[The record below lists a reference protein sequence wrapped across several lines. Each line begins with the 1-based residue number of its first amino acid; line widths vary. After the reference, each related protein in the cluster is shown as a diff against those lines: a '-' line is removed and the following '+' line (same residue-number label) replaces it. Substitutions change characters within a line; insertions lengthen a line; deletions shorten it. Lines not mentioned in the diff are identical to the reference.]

1 MNKNAKMRVGLALPV
16 ALLMAA
22 NSWGAEVA
30 YIDKDG
36 LEKKQ
41 DCTVLTA
48 DNVGSFVSN
57 KNVNLGSGC
66 YVVQGGITLT
76 DKRLISS
83 GNIDL
88 ILADGA
94 KLTVNYQG
102 NDAFAVGANDLTN
115 NWTFMR
121 NLTVYGQRNQT
132 GSMILSATG
141 GNSGNGRGIHAYNL
155 VVNGGTISV
164 SSGNSDAICATGD
177 ITINGGSVNA
187 VTNAGSGYY
196 GIKSG
201 CHATNSGSITVNWA
215 DTLKASSYLA
225 SGKTIT
231 LLSGL
236 TFKDENGNSYSGTN
250 PSGINGK
257 KLTPDYLITVLGYQ
271 NGTANWAHI
280 NGEYTGSKSVTEVVD
295 ALTEKDVVAIDF
307 NRKFTVGIPSTVVLP
322 FSLPSGTE
330 INAKFFSLDSV
341 YQDGCKWRASMSYIG
356 NGVLPQANTP
366 YAVITEGTKLSFN
379 LNGKTATF
387 LTENINTA
395 KVSNENWWFVGTYAY
410 KVWNSESDELGLA
423 YGFAGTNEGQITKG
437 KFGKIALDATDP
449 AKIPSANPLRA
460 YLRKAS
466 SNVQLVCSTSN
477 GHPAARGESATFA
490 GIPETIDVDF
500 IENGENGEHT
510 TFVGRLNTRTGEFQ
524 MNRDYDL
531 KGRKVNNAPK
541 AHGAYYGKKVLKK

>member
-1 MNKNAKMRVGLALPV
+1 MRVGLVLPV

-36 LEKKQ
+36 LEKTQ
-41 DCTVLTA
+41 DCTALTT
-48 DNVGSFVSN
+48 SN
-57 KNVNLGSGC
+57 ANNLSSGC
-66 YVVQGGITLT
+66 YVVQGEITLT

-141 GNSGNGRGIHAYNL
+141 GNNGNGRGIHAYNL

-231 LLSGL
+231 FLSGL

-250 PSGINGK
+250 PSGINGR

-307 NRKFTVGIPSTVVLP
+307 NRKFTAGIPSTVVLP
-322 FSLPSGTE
+322 FELPSGASV
-330 INAKFFSLDSV
+330 NAKFYNLESV
-341 YQDGCKWRASMSYIG
+341 VQNGCAWKATLRWIG
-356 NGVLPQANTP
+356 SGNLPQANTP
-366 YAVITEGTKLSFN
+366 YAVVLQKGTKLIFD
-379 LNGKTATF
+379 LNGSKATF
-387 LTENINTA
+387 NTNDI
-395 KVSNENWWFVGTYAY
+395 KTTSVSEGNWLFRGTYSY
-410 KVWNSESDELGLA
+410 KVWNSAADGIGLDYA
-423 YGFAGTNEGQITKG
+423 FAGRNESQVAKG
-437 KFGKIALDATDP
+437 KFGKVGEGSSAT
-449 AKIPSANPLRA
+449 PLRA
-460 YLRKAS
+460 YLSKKDAS
-466 SNVQLVCSTSN
+466 VALKCSN
-477 GHPAARGESATFA
+477 GRPAAWGESVIISE
-490 GIPETIDVDF
+490 IPETIDVELID
-500 IENGENGEHT
+500 EDENGEHT
-510 TFVGRLNTRTGEFQ
+510 TFVGCMNTRTGEVQ
-524 MNRDYDL
+524 MKRDYDL
-531 KGRKVNNAPK
+531 KGRKLNGAPT
-541 AHGAYYGKKVLKK
+541 ARGAYYGKKVIKK

>member
-1 MNKNAKMRVGLALPV
+1 MRVGLALPV

-22 NSWGAEVA
+22 NSWGAA

-36 LEKKQ
+36 LEKTQ

-66 YVVQGGITLT
+66 YVVQGKITLT

-225 SGKTIT
+225 SGKTVT
-231 LLSGL
+231 FLSGL

-330 INAKFFSLDSV
+330 INATFFSLDSV
-341 YQDGCKWRASMSYIG
+341 YQNGCKWRASMTHIEG
-356 NGVLPQANTP
+356 LPAANTP
-366 YAVITEGTKLSFN
+366 YAVILTEGSKLWFDLKGEMASFHTEGN
-379 LNGKTATF
+379 LTQT
-387 LTENINTA
+387 
-395 KVSNENWWFVGTYAY
+395 VSEGNWKFVGTYAF
-410 KVWNSESDELGLA
+410 KEWNSGNEELGLA
-423 YGFAGTNEGQITKG
+423 YGFAGTNESQITKG